1 MLAKF
6 DQGHPKTALRSA
18 VVIGGWGIY
27 MLIMA
32 PRAFRVQKLES
43 RNHENIDKEVFFK
56 FLVIS
61 KDITLKGR
69 FLNWKFKIYFYS
81 KEFWVI
87 INFKRR
93 TKKFKTHFSD

>member
-6 DQGHPKTALRSA
+6 DHGDPKTALRSA

-32 PRAFRVQKLES
+32 PRAFHLQKLES
-43 RNHENIDKEVFFK
+43 RNHKNIDKEAFLK

-61 KDITLKGR
+61 KDITLLGR
-69 FLNWKFKIYFYS
+69 SLN
-81 KEFWVI
+81 
-87 INFKRR
+87 
-93 TKKFKTHFSD
+93 